1 MWQHVVIL
9 LALSSLCSAATHDP
23 LVVST
28 KSGKVRGKTVS
39 SATGIEVDAWYSIP
53 YARPPLGDL
62 RFRHPKPIDPW
73 QDIKDTTG
81 LPNTC
86 VQIYDDFFGDFEG
99 AQMWN
104 ANTPMSEDCLYL
116 SVFVPK
122 PRPTNTPVLVWIYGG
137 GFYSG
142 TSTLDVYDYR
152 TFAADQ
158 NIITVAMQYRV
169 ANLGFLYMGTDQSP
183 GNAGLFDQ
191 MLALEWIHDNI
202 EKFGGNPNNIT
213 IMGESAGA
221 ASVGMHLMSS
231 LSRNLFHQAIL
242 QSGAPNVPWGI
253 IGKKEAKVRGQK
265 LAETV
270 GCPTDME
277 DPETIMDCLRTVNA
291 SVLVNSETTNG
302 IADFAFV
309 PIVDGVF
316 FDELPI
322 DTLKHGTF
330 KKTNILLGSNTEE
343 GYYFLMYFLPNL
355 LKREENILVNREN
368 FTNSVRGLFPY
379 FNELTLQ
386 AIMYEYTDWLDPK
399 DGAKNRN
406 ALDKMVGDYFFT
418 CNVNEFAEFY
428 AENGN
433 NVYMYYFKHRSSGNK
448 WPKWTGVLHAD
459 EIAYVF
465 GEPLSP
471 KYPEYTD
478 EEQELSRQMMTYW
491 GNFVR
496 TGNPSK
502 GDERSF
508 AKARWPEWKSST
520 KEYLILE
527 GGQSGGVGRGPRL
540 NQCAFWKSFLPQLL
554 KHSAHSSTPKVCP
567 SSSGDPNYRSSGGR
581 AVAPPAG
588 APVALIALGA
598 ALALRALHSI
608 KM

>member
-1 MWQHVVIL
+1 MWQHFVIL
-9 LALSSLCSAATHDP
+9 VAISSACLAATHDP

-39 SATGIEVDAWYSIP
+39 SATGVEVDAWYSIP
-53 YARPPLGDL
+53 FAQPPLGDL

-73 QDIKDTTG
+73 QNIKDTTG

-86 VQIYDDFFGDFEG
+86 VQIFDDFFGDFEG

-137 GFYSG
+137 GFFSG
-142 TSTLDVYDYR
+142 TSTLEVYDYR
-152 TFAADQ
+152 TLAADQ
-158 NIITVAMQYRV
+158 NIITVSINYRV
-169 ANLGFLYMGTDQSP
+169 ANLGFLYMGTEKSP

-202 EKFGGNPNNIT
+202 HKFGGNPNNIT

-221 ASVGMHLMSS
+221 TSVGMHLISP

-242 QSGAPNVPWGI
+242 QSGSPTVPWGI
-253 IGKKEAKVRGQK
+253 IEKNEAKVRGQK

-270 GCPTDME
+270 GCPTDLQ
-277 DPETIMDCLRTVNA
+277 DPESIVDCLRAVNA
-291 SVLVNSETTNG
+291 SVLVNSETSNG
-302 IADFAFV
+302 IADFPFA

-322 DTLKHGTF
+322 DTMKNAHF
-330 KKTNILLGSNTEE
+330 KKTNLLMGSNTEE

-355 LKREENILVNREN
+355 LKREENILVSRDN
-368 FTNSVRGLFPY
+368 FTKSVKTLFPY
-379 FNELTLQ
+379 FNELTRQ

-399 DGAKNRN
+399 DGVKNRD

-433 NVYMYYFKHRSSGNK
+433 NVYMYYFKHRSTQNK
-448 WPKWTGVLHAD
+448 WPKWAGVLHAD

-465 GEPLSP
+465 GQPLDP
-471 KYPEYTD
+471 KYPGYTE
-478 EEQELSRQMMTYW
+478 EEQDLSRQMMTYW
-491 GNFVR
+491 GNFVK
-496 TGNPSK
+496 TGNPSS
-502 GDERSF
+502 GGERTP
-508 AKARWPEWKSST
+508 AKARWPEWKAST

-527 GGQSGGVGRGPRL
+527 GGQTGGVGRGPRL
-540 NQCAFWKSFLPQLL
+540 KPCAFWKTFLPQLL
-554 KHSAHSSTPKVCP
+554 KHSAHPSSPAVCP
-567 SSSGDPNYRSSGGR
+567 SSSGAPHRSSGAATPR
-581 AVAPPAG
+581 AAAAPLA
-588 APVALIALGA
+588 VLA
-598 ALALRALHSI
+598 ALATLRLR
-608 KM
+608 